1 MVDRNSR
8 AAGAESSR
16 SMVTAFVVRVDVPA
30 GSIAHAHA
38 PQSDRTAHSACAA
51 LIVLCPTDR
60 WTAISTLHVQ
70 AHDCFTLCEITAHAG
85 AEATLARTSLLAV
98 RARLGGLVIGMP
110 HTRYR

>member
-16 SMVTAFVVRVDVPA
+16 SMVPAFVVRVDVPA

-70 AHDCFTLCEITAHAG
+70 AHDCFALCEITHAG
-85 AEATLARTSLLAV
+85 GEATLARTGLLAV
-98 RARLGGLVIGMP
+98 RARLDGLVIGMP
-110 HTRYR
+110 HMRYR